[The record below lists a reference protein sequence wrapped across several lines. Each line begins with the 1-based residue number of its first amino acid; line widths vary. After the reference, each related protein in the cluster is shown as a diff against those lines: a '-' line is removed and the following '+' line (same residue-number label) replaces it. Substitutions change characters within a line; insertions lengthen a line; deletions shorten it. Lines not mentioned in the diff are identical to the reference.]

1 MPPEQEPQTKPL
13 PSDLA
18 NSIHR
23 AARDLWLFVNS
34 EYREGD
40 GAGLAVVKRRHLD
53 AIHTLRAIAA
63 DIAFSPDYVLQ
74 SGSDQRSALE
84 HAISLLRYAPDWFDK
99 DRAGAIA
106 LELEGRVE
114 EADQATQE

>member
-1 MPPEQEPQTKPL
+1 MPPEQEVQAKPL

-40 GAGLAVVKRRHLD
+40 GASLAVVALYEIVRPLFSLFKE
-53 AIHTLRAIAA
+53 LRPHEIR
-63 DIAFSPDYVLQ
+63 DCV
-74 SGSDQRSALE
+74 
-84 HAISLLRYAPDWFDK
+84 
-99 DRAGAIA
+99 
-106 LELEGRVE
+106 
-114 EADQATQE
+114 

>member
-1 MPPEQEPQTKPL
+1 MPPEQELQTKPL

-40 GAGLAVVKRRHLD
+40 GAGLVVVKRRHLD
-53 AIHTLRAIAA
+53 AIHAPRAIAA

-99 DRAGAIA
+99 DRAEAIA